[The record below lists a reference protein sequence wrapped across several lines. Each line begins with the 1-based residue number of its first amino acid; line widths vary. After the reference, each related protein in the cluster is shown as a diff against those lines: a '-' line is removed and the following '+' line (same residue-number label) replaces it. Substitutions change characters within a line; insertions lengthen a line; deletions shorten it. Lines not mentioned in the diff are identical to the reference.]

1 MAEQKRQQGRPKKT
15 ENVRA
20 SNEKIETQKDEKTE
34 NEKVSDLPPMGMFGL
49 DKPRKVVKEKVIE
62 VKTKQ
67 AKKPKLSFS
76 ERKNN
81 SFDVIVKGKL
91 RAMSRQAYEAVS
103 KDPQLKV
110 SLPKGSPL
118 AANLEAKEKPCED
131 C

>member
-1 MAEQKRQQGRPKKT
+1 MAVTKRQQGRPKKT
-15 ENVRA
+15 ENARA
-20 SNEKIETQKDEKTE
+20 SNENIENPKDEKTE
-34 NEKVSDLPPMGMFGL
+34 SEKVSNLPPMGVFGQ
-49 DKPRKVVKEKVIE
+49 DKPEKVVKEKVIE
-62 VKTKQ
+62 AKTKQ

-91 RAMSRQAYEAVS
+91 RTMSRQAYEAVS

-118 AANLEAKEKPCED
+118 AANLEAKEKPCKD